1 MKIFKQDA
9 RTGVSCGVNDF
20 GEVFCGDD
28 RSGCTLPDTPEN
40 REYVLADFDFW
51 TQPA

>member
-1 MKIFKQDA
+1 MEIFKEDA

-28 RSGCTLPDTPEN
+28 RSGYTLSCNVKMSKEG
-40 REYVLADFDFW
+40 
-51 TQPA
+51 

>member
-9 RTGVSCGVNDF
+9 RTGVSCGVNNF
-20 GEVFCGDD
+20 GEVFCGND
-28 RSGCTLPDTPEN
+28 RSGYTLPDTLEN

>member
-1 MKIFKQDA
+1 MEIFKEDA

-28 RSGCTLPDTPEN
+28 RRRSYAC
-40 REYVLADFDFW
+40 RVM
-51 TQPA
+51 